1 MADNMTISRVA
12 TIALLLL
19 TTGAGSASAQV
30 PIEDEPQPQ
39 SQSTIPPPI
48 VVPAPPAFPDGTLQV
63 LRGRL
68 LSISLRGGNVLVGE
82 ILGFD
87 AYTIT
92 FELSPT
98 RAVVA
103 VGRGDIAA
111 IQVVDTPSSPPNLT
125 LTPPEPPLSK
135 RYFGL
140 QLGLAPSVMLDLQV
154 SHFYA
159 FFNADFV
166 LPTADNTLY
175 GFALGAG
182 ATFALGNRSHWNMD
196 IFAHLDFARVS
207 DNDGLIV
214 GGGAGFGFHYTA
226 NNGFTLGFKV
236 PIFGYSG
243 LAHHNDDADNSSAA
257 GLAGYYLTALMSLPI
272 VHLGY
277 RF

>member
-1 MADNMTISRVA
+1 MTTSRVA
-12 TIALLLL
+12 FFVLLLL
-19 TTGAGSASAQV
+19 TVGAGSASAQV
-30 PIEDEPQPQ
+30 PLEDEPQPQ
-39 SQSTIPPPI
+39 AAQPQPTYGGA
-48 VVPAPPAFPDGTLQV
+48 VAPAAPVFPDGTLQV
-63 LRGRL
+63 LRGRM
-68 LSISLRGGNVLVGE
+68 LSVTTRGGNVIVGE

-92 FELSPT
+92 LAMAPS
-98 RAVVA
+98 RAIVA

-111 IQVVDTPSSPPNLT
+111 IQLIDAQPTPNLT
-125 LTPPEPPLSK
+125 LAPPPPMPK

-140 QLGLAPSVMLDLQV
+140 QLGLAPSLMLDLQV
-154 SHFYA
+154 GHFYA

-175 GFALGAG
+175 GFALGG
-182 ATFALGNRSHWNMD
+182 GVTFALGARSHWSMN
-196 IFAHLDFARVS
+196 IFAHLDFARLS
-207 DNDGLIV
+207 DTDGLIV
-214 GGGAGFGFHYTA
+214 GGGAGFGFNYTA

-243 LAHHNDDADNSSAA
+243 LANHNPDADNSSAA
-257 GLAGYYLTALMSLPI
+257 ALAGYYLTALMSLPI